1 MFVTIDVPS
10 MNVAMQSVL
19 SQCFETHDGLR
30 EGLWRLLVAQSPFS
44 RLALPHAILCYLSFS
59 PH

>member
-1 MFVTIDVPS
+1 MFVTIDVPA
-10 MNVAMQSVL
+10 MNVAMQYVL
-19 SQCFETHDGLR
+19 SLCFETHDGLR
-30 EGLWRLLVAQSPFS
+30 EGTLQSPFS